1 MSSQRVDS
9 PSNHGPI
16 VSIVTWFLLAATV
29 LAVVARVTTKIAISK
44 RLTSDDFLI
53 FLALAFSIGQAV
65 AVSLQTSNGLGQH
78 EAALSAFQMDNFYK
92 FDYASNLLF
101 ILNLCFAKLSV
112 LQLLRLVTPVKLH
125 LRLVLGAGAFVILWS
140 IASEL
145 ASAFQCK
152 TPNTW
157 KVIGNQ
163 CFDRAAF
170 WNAYGAFNLITE
182 AALLILPLVILWKL
196 QTQAKKKAVIY
207 SCFASRIVVFS
218 AIIVQLVY
226 ASRAR
231 GTADVTFDT
240 WPTVLSAQIV
250 QSLSIITACIPCL
263 KPFLESLG
271 TGMIRVD
278 LRPRT
283 KGQYGYD
290 SHDLSNLSSK
300 SSGKKEKS
308 ALSSNLSHHKHFRHL
323 PDVSTV
329 ISANHDVRETDSDS
343 QKSSAR
349 IIKYTRTWE
358 VT

>member
-16 VSIVTWFLLAATV
+16 VSILTWFLLAATV
-29 LAVVARVTTKIAISK
+29 LAVVARVTTKMAISK
-44 RLTSDDFLI
+44 RLTNDDFLI

-112 LQLLRLVTPVKLH
+112 LQLLRFVTPVKLH
-125 LRLVLGAGAFVILWS
+125 LRLVLGAGAFVTLWS

-145 ASAFQCK
+145 ASALQCK

-207 SCFASRIVVFS
+207 SCFASRIV
-218 AIIVQLVY
+218 
-226 ASRAR
+226 
-231 GTADVTFDT
+231 
-240 WPTVLSAQIV
+240 
-250 QSLSIITACIPCL
+250 
-263 KPFLESLG
+263 
-271 TGMIRVD
+271 
-278 LRPRT
+278 
-283 KGQYGYD
+283 
-290 SHDLSNLSSK
+290 NLSSK
-300 SSGKKEKS
+300 SNGKKEKS
-308 ALSSNLSHHKHFRHL
+308 ALSSNNLSHHKHFRHL